1 MDRLIVPSEA
11 IARKVQAE
19 GRKAARF
26 AIIPNGID
34 LSRFSGP
41 VRPCALRGEYRIPPA
56 APLLGVVARLE
67 PEKGH
72 RYLIDAMPAILRAVP
87 ETWLAII
94 GEGSEADALQAQA
107 TALGSRVAAR
117 VVFTG
122 RRDDVSALTSDL
134 TLAVLPST
142 REAQG
147 ISILEAMARGVPVV
161 ASAVGGIPEVV
172 TDGVDG
178 RLVPPGDSDALAD
191 AIVELL
197 RDDDAA
203 PPPWRGGA
211 PDGGRPVQHRRP
223 GPQHRGG
230 LRRGARPRRAC
241 CSTRITGARRGRTS
255 VARSSCRRSSVE
267 RLLPSSSDAA
277 RNSRAIGP
285 DGLRSPNRR
294 AARVR
299 CQLSL
304 HELHAHL

>member
-11 IARKVQAE
+11 IARKVHAE

-26 AIIPNGID
+26 AIIPNGVD

-94 GEGSEADALQAQA
+94 GEGSEADALRARA

-134 TLAVLPST
+134 TLAVLPSI

-178 RLVPPGDSDALAD
+178 RLVPPATRTRLPTRSSSCCATMSCASALA
-191 AIVELL
+191 
-197 RDDDAA
+197 R
-203 PPPWRGGA
+203 RA
-211 PDGGRPVQHRRP
+211 PDGGRPIQHRRP
-223 GPQHRGG
+223 GPQHRGC
-230 LRRGARPRRAC
+230 LRRGARPR
-241 CSTRITGARRGRTS
+241 G
-255 VARSSCRRSSVE
+255 
-267 RLLPSSSDAA
+267 
-277 RNSRAIGP
+277 
-285 DGLRSPNRR
+285 R
-294 AARVR
+294 AARR
-299 CQLSL
+299 
-304 HELHAHL
+304 ARGARPAAARARRA